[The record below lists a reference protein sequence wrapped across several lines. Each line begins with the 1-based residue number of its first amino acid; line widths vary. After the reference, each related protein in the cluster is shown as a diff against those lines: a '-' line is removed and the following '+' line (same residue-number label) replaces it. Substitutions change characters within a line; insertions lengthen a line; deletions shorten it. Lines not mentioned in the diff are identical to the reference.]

1 MDKLGNIN
9 WTPEDNEAMRLL
21 IERQNRLAEIMELHN
36 TPLDEMPEAQLAE
49 QHAIQEEMMRI
60 LGRYD

>member
-9 WTPEDNEAMRLL
+9 WTPEDNEAMQLL

-36 TPLDEMPEAQLAE
+36 TPLDEMHEAQLAE

-60 LGRYD
+60 FRRYD